1 MNTENYDNLSH
12 CPIHGEYYSG
22 TKLRMT
28 REGKEITGSATCPTC
43 LEENV
48 SLTGDAPVEDPLQ
61 SAPSDK
67 ALRAISMK
75 YFALMVVC
83 MRVSGALAE
92 AAVVQKFAAEGNPD
106 EYNRILAEVQRDY
119 EKVLAKA
126 RSKICE

>member
-12 CPIHGEYYSG
+12 CPIHGKYYSG

-28 REGKEITGSATCPTC
+28 RGGKEIIGSTTCPGC
-43 LEENV
+43 LEENA
-48 SLTGDAPVEDPLQ
+48 SLVADAPAGDPLQ
-61 SAPSDK
+61 SSPSDK

-83 MRVSGALAE
+83 MRISGALAE
-92 AAVVQKFAAEGNPD
+92 AAVVQKFAAEGNPN
-106 EYNRILAEVQRDY
+106 EYDRILAEVQRDY

-126 RSKICE
+126 RSEITP